1 MQESYL
7 KFKCAHI
14 SDVHWRGLTRH
25 DEYRESF
32 SALFDRLRELRP
44 NVIFIGGDIVHSK
57 TQGIS
62 PELIDNLNWWFT
74 EMASICPV
82 HVILGNHDGLIL
94 NKDRQDAISPIISAL
109 GNDRIHLYKKSGTYP
124 TGIPGFNWCVFSCF
138 DEEGWSSVR
147 PVSGEINIATFHGAV
162 AGSETDVDWKVEG
175 EVDLSF
181 FKDYNFGFL
190 GDIHRLQYLDVAR
203 RVAYPGST
211 IQQNYGESPG
221 KGFLFWEIDS
231 RDEYTSTFYEV
242 PHSHPFVTV
251 DWAGDISST
260 VEECKKYPDGSR
272 FRICK
277 NVTISNAEMK
287 QLFGELRESKRAAE
301 IVFKN
306 EVDPEAS
313 NTVLS
318 DSGCRPEDLRSA
330 STHQRLLREYYAGAT
345 LSEDEWRRLD
355 ELVVRYLSTTKNVD
369 SARNVKWSINRL
381 EFDNTFSYGKGNVIN
396 FDALHGIVG
405 IFGRNRS
412 GKSSVPGTIMY
423 GLYNSTDRGPM
434 SNLHI
439 INMRKGHCEVKIDL
453 TANGKRYRAERQSV
467 RRSNRAG
474 EQSAVTNLNLFQ
486 VDDDGTPVLDM
497 SGEQRRETEVA
508 LREIV
513 GTADDFLL
521 TSLASQGEMNNFIK
535 YKASQRKSI
544 LTKFLDLEVFDEML
558 LQAKSDASGLK
569 GRLSTVPDRD
579 WSTIIAELTAE
590 KDLQEKRKVE
600 LQDELEDL
608 RVKLQQAQLN
618 LATSRDTK
626 LVTKED
632 LDEKESEL
640 SKRSSEHAALCAE
653 ILEIAQKIE
662 AHEGKIENIRALKTQ
677 FPVEQLR
684 ERFSAHQDLEKN
696 LMQLEHLRE
705 VEKSKLAH
713 HKKSVKLLEEV
724 PCGDAFPKCK
734 FIKNSHESKAQV
746 DDQQRVLEEVIERLA
761 AIKKSLAGLEKEN
774 LQEKLDRYNGILEKE
789 RDLQVSLSNLQVSHT
804 KLTSRAANL
813 SSIIRELG
821 DEIESMR
828 SRVVST
834 AEAERLQI
842 IKRQIRELTARVNDK
857 DAERIAA
864 AQAVGVIGTKIER
877 TLEEK
882 EKYQRMTFEW
892 RTYDLFCSAVSK
904 NGIPLKIMSTQ
915 LPAINAE
922 IAKILQG
929 VTGFTV
935 ELEADPSS
943 SDMDIY
949 LNYGDSRRVIECGSG
964 MEKMLASL
972 AIRVALINITSLP
985 KSDLL
990 IIDEG
995 FGALDDMNIEACTRL
1010 MESLKRWFKSILVIS
1025 HVDAVKD
1032 SVDNVIDI
1040 THNGIDAAVVYE

>member
-1 MQESYL
+1 M

-25 DEYRESF
+25 EEYRESF
-32 SALFDRLRELRP
+32 SALFDRLRTLDP
-44 NVIFIGGDIVHSK
+44 NAIFIGGDIVHSK

-62 PELIDNLNWWFT
+62 PELIDNLSWWFT

-124 TGIPGFNWCVFSCF
+124 IGIPGFNWCVFSCF
-138 DEEGWSSVR
+138 DEEGWPEVR
-147 PVSGEINIATFHGAV
+147 PVPGEINIATFHGAV
-162 AGSETDVDWKVEG
+162 AGSETDVDWQVEG

-181 FKDYNFGFL
+181 FKDYDFGFL
-190 GDIHRLQYLDVAR
+190 GDIHRLQYLDTAR

-211 IQQNYGESPG
+211 IQQNYGESTG
-221 KGFLFWEIDS
+221 KGFLFWEIES
-231 RDEYTSTFYEV
+231 RDKYTSRFYEV

-251 DWAGDISST
+251 DWAGDIPST
-260 VEECKKYPDGSR
+260 VEACKKYPDGSR
-272 FRICK
+272 FRIRK
-277 NVTISNAEMK
+277 NVMIANAEMK
-287 QLFGELRESKRAAE
+287 QLFGELRESKKAAE

-306 EVDPEAS
+306 EVDPDAS
-313 NTVLS
+313 SAVLS
-318 DSGCRPEDLRSA
+318 DSGCRPEDLRSV
-330 STHQRLLREYYAGAT
+330 STHQRLLREHYANAGLT
-345 LSEDEWRRLD
+345 DDEWKRLD

-396 FDALHGIVG
+396 FDALHGIIG

-412 GKSSVPGTIMY
+412 GKSSIPGTVMY
-423 GLYNSTDRGPM
+423 GLYNATDRGPM

-467 RRSNRAG
+467 RRINRAG
-474 EQSAVTNLNLFQ
+474 EQNAVTNLNLFQ
-486 VDDDGTPVLDM
+486 LDDDGSVVLDM

-521 TSLASQGEMNNFIK
+521 TSLASQGEMSNFIK

-558 LQAKSDASGLK
+558 LQAKSDVSGLK
-569 GRLSTVPDRD
+569 GRLSMAPDRD
-579 WSTIIAELTAE
+579 WNVIISEMVDE
-590 KDLQEKRKVE
+590 KELQEKRKIE
-600 LQDELEDL
+600 LQGELEGL
-608 RVKLQQAQLN
+608 RVKLQQVQLN
-618 LATSRDTK
+618 LATHRETK

-632 LDEKESEL
+632 LEEKELGL
-640 SKRSSEHAALCAE
+640 SKRASELAGLRAE
-653 ILEIAQKIE
+653 IGEISQKIE
-662 AHEGKIENIRALKTQ
+662 AHEGKIKSIRELKVH
-677 FPVEQLR
+677 FPIEQLR
-684 ERFSAHQDLEKN
+684 ERFTAHQDLEKN
-696 LMQLEHLRE
+696 LLQLEHLRE
-705 VEKSKLAH
+705 VEKSKVSH
-713 HKKSVKLLEEV
+713 HKKSIKLLEEV
-724 PCGDAFPKCK
+724 PCGDTFPKCK
-734 FIKNSHESKAQV
+734 FIKNSHESKALL
-746 DDQQRVLEEVIERLA
+746 DGQQRALEEAIERLD

-789 RDLQVSLSNLQVSHT
+789 RDLQVSLSNLQVTHT
-804 KLTSRAANL
+804 KLTSRTTNL
-813 SSIIRELG
+813 SSMMRELE
-821 DEIESMR
+821 DEVESMR

-834 AEAERLQI
+834 AEAERVQI
-842 IKRQIRELTARVNDK
+842 IKRQIKELTDRVNDK
-857 DAERIAA
+857 DAERLSA
-864 AQAVGVIGTKIER
+864 AQMIGVLEAKIER
-877 TLEEK
+877 TTAEK
-882 EKYQRMTFEW
+882 EKYQQMALEW
-892 RTYDLFCSAVSK
+892 RTYDLFCNAVSK

-915 LPAINAE
+915 LPAINVE
-922 IAKILQG
+922 ISKILQG

-943 SDMDIY
+943 SDMDVY
-949 LNYGDSRRVIECGSG
+949 LNYGDSKRVIECGSG

-985 KSDLL
+985 KSDIL

-1010 MESLKRWFKSILVIS
+1010 LDSFKRWFKSILVIS

-1040 THNGIDAAVVYE
+1040 THNGIDAAVTYE